1 MKITPKIA
9 KNGISSYEAGFEDF
23 YKTLRPSLKPWDFFV
38 NWSKVYEN
46 SKSIEADLIIW
57 NQILGKDDFDNNFRA
72 LLRKNP
78 NLVKSIPSLIVRD
91 GAGSMEFSIIED
103 KTDLT
108 KPDSFFDFSKPANS
122 DKAIEEALRF
132 VKNSGL
138 AELFRSKRIT
148 NLMDY
153 MIGVEA
159 GLDSNGRKNRSGTGM
174 ESVVEAYLTE
184 FVKNRKLGFIPQ
196 ATGTKIESKWG
207 FNVPMD
213 KASRSFDFALSDGVR
228 LVLMEVNFYG
238 GGGSKLK
245 ATAGEYQKLFDL
257 VNTPSTKFLW
267 ITDGAGWRTSKN
279 HLEDAY
285 KHIDYIW
292 NLNWLARGYLEDL
305 FD

>member
-57 NQILGKDDFDNNFRA
+57 NQILGKNDFDNNFRA

-103 KTDLT
+103 KNDLT

-122 DKAIEEALRF
+122 DQAIEDALRF

-138 AELFRSKRIT
+138 AELFQGKRIS
-148 NLMDY
+148 NLVDY

-174 ESVVEAYLTE
+174 ESVVEAYLTN
-184 FVKNRKLGFIPQ
+184 FVNKKKLDFIRQ
-196 ATGTKIESKWG
+196 ATPTKIKAKWG
-207 FNVPMD
+207 FSVPVD
-213 KASRSFDFALSDGVR
+213 KSSRAFDFAISDGSK

-245 ATAGEYQKLFDL
+245 ATAGEYKGLFDL
-257 VNTPSTKFLW
+257 LKIPNTQFVW
-267 ITDGAGWRTSKN
+267 VTDGDGWKTTRRP
-279 HLEDAY
+279 LEEAY

-292 NLNWLARGYLEDL
+292 NLNWLARGYLDDL